1 MIAPH
6 GIPLDLLDRLLIV
19 RTLPYSQEEMV
30 QILQIRAQAEGLS
43 VDPGALQAFGRV
55 GAEST
60 LRYAVQLLTP
70 ASLTAKVNGRA
81 TIMAEDLKEVGE
93 LFHDAKA
100 SAKVLAANSDKFMK

>member
-1 MIAPH
+1 MAPH

-30 QILQIRAQAEGLS
+30 QIIQIRAQAEGLT
-43 VDPGALQAFGRV
+43 VEPAALQAFGQV
-55 GAEST
+55 GADTT

-70 ASLTAKVNGRA
+70 ANLTAKVNGRSA
-81 TIMAEDLKEVGE
+81 ITADDLKEVSE